1 MGEFMEIP
9 SFDELDALLA
19 QYGAEFS
26 PADVHGLLSGYHC
39 GGFVLSGDMLAAML
53 LESLDL
59 DVYGN
64 LELLS
69 ALQAL
74 NSGIAL
80 SLQSND
86 FDFALMIPDEGDFFE
101 RLTLFSRWCERF
113 INGFSETA
121 LDEAN
126 FGEDIEGAL
135 EDLMTFS
142 RLPEQTDETDQDE
155 ASLMDLQEYCK
166 VAVLMLY
173 TELVLIPLENAEKA
187 LQHVEQTVEP
197 ERRMPPSN
205 HRH

>member
-1 MGEFMEIP
+1 MEIP
-9 SFDELDALLA
+9 SFDELDELLA

-26 PADVHGLLSGYHC
+26 PADVHGLLSGCHC

-64 LELLS
+64 LELL
-69 ALQAL
+69 AVLQAL
-74 NSGIAL
+74 NSGIAS

-86 FDFALMIPDEGDFFE
+86 FDFVPMIPDEGDFFE
-101 RLTLFSRWCERF
+101 RLNLFSRWCESF
-113 INGFSETA
+113 INGFSA
-121 LDEAN
+121 SPLDEAN
-126 FGEDIEGAL
+126 FGEDIQDAL

-142 RLPEQTDETDQDE
+142 RLSEQTDEADQDE
-155 ASLMDLQEYCK
+155 ASLMELQEYCK
-166 VAVLMLY
+166 VVALMLY
-173 TELVLIPLENAEKA
+173 TELVLIPLENAEKTLEQA
-187 LQHVEQTVEP
+187 EQTVEP